1 MNKKIK
7 ILHLEDSLEDSK
19 LIHSM
24 IDCEKNMY
32 EYFLLDNKKDYL
44 NILEKEN
51 IDLILADYN
60 LPDYNG
66 NEALKVVKEK
76 YSNIPFIFVSGIM
89 GEDAAINAM
98 LNGAK
103 DYVLKHKLD
112 RLVPAIKRALKEN
125 ETEVNQKRAE
135 DELRESQAML
145 RKARQLAHLGVWD
158 WRADNDV
165 VNWTEELYQIAG
177 LDPELPA
184 PTYAQHADLYTS
196 QSWLL
201 LKTAVE
207 EAMKTCKPYELELE
221 LIRPDGTIRNVIAF
235 GGAKVDDKG
244 QITGLYGTVQDI
256 TERKQAEEGLRKAL
270 VKAESVDRLKTAFI
284 HNISHEVRTP
294 LNGILG
300 FSSLLAMPGLTDE
313 EKEGFFSMIQL
324 SSNRLLKTITDYMDI
339 SMIVSGTIEM
349 NKKSFD
355 LHEILNNL
363 QKQFQPICDVK
374 FLELKIDIPNQTE
387 SFILH
392 SDSELF
398 SKVISHL
405 LDNAIKFTDKGEI
418 VFGYTIE
425 SGLLKLFVKDT
436 GIGINKETNDRIFES
451 FITEEY
457 SATRIFE
464 GSRLGLSI
472 AHGMVG
478 LLGGEIGFKSEKDI
492 GSTFFFSIPI
502 EAKEKGA
509 DKPAKKEIKA
519 LIFERPVILIA
530 EDDKACL
537 TFLEIVLRKANIGM
551 ISACNGKQ
559 AVELCHNHPEISLV
573 LMDIVM
579 PVMDGIAAIREIKS
593 FRENLPIIA
602 ITAYAIYGDEKRA
615 IEAGCI
621 DYLSKPVD
629 KDVLLKK
636 LKHFGVL

>member
-1 MNKKIK
+1 
-7 ILHLEDSLEDSK
+7 
-19 LIHSM
+19 
-24 IDCEKNMY
+24 
-32 EYFLLDNKKDYL
+32 
-44 NILEKEN
+44 
-51 IDLILADYN
+51 
-60 LPDYNG
+60 
-66 NEALKVVKEK
+66 
-76 YSNIPFIFVSGIM
+76 
-89 GEDAAINAM
+89 
-98 LNGAK
+98 
-103 DYVLKHKLD
+103 
-112 RLVPAIKRALKEN
+112 
-125 ETEVNQKRAE
+125 
-135 DELRESQAML
+135 
-145 RKARQLAHLGVWD
+145 
-158 WRADNDV
+158 
-165 VNWTEELYQIAG
+165 
-177 LDPELPA
+177 
-184 PTYAQHADLYTS
+184 
-196 QSWLL
+196 
-201 LKTAVE
+201 
-207 EAMKTCKPYELELE
+207 
-221 LIRPDGTIRNVIAF
+221 
-235 GGAKVDDKG
+235 
-244 QITGLYGTVQDI
+244 
-256 TERKQAEEGLRKAL
+256 
-270 VKAESVDRLKTAFI
+270 
-284 HNISHEVRTP
+284 
-294 LNGILG
+294 
-300 FSSLLAMPGLTDE
+300 
-313 EKEGFFSMIQL
+313 
-324 SSNRLLKTITDYMDI
+324 
-339 SMIVSGTIEM
+339 M

-363 QKQFQPICDVK
+363 QEQFQPICDVK

>member
-32 EYFLLDNKKDYL
+32 EYFLVDNKKDYL

-221 LIRPDGTIRNVIAF
+221 LIRLDGTIRNVIAF

-339 SMIVSGTIEM
+339 SMIVSGTIEV